1 MKSGLSCA
9 DTYIR
14 KLREIA
20 DAQQAIIK
28 ATEKDLENQKR
39 LLEKSRNE
47 ELSLRERVNIANS
60 QVKALQS
67 QIQNDMEYEKTA
79 YGLNEA
85 HRERSKL
92 QDKLEFQIEDWNN
105 ELNDQTKKKLEELN
119 AKVEDDNA
127 SREILLQLR
136 NVKGQVVELTAM
148 QSEGS
153 KQVEFNKLKEKLI
166 KEVFNDFKDIEK
178 KYKDVKQ
185 LRDDTSFDLT
195 TTLERLKG
203 SRQSATF
210 TLKELHQLKEAIEEQ
225 KRRLNELAIMA
236 AKYGSSEQVEEEI
249 LFWKKKLIE
258 IDE

>member
-92 QDKLEFQIEDWNN
+92 QDKLEF
-105 ELNDQTKKKLEELN
+105 
-119 AKVEDDNA
+119 
-127 SREILLQLR
+127 
-136 NVKGQVVELTAM
+136 
-148 QSEGS
+148 
-153 KQVEFNKLKEKLI
+153 
-166 KEVFNDFKDIEK
+166 
-178 KYKDVKQ
+178 
-185 LRDDTSFDLT
+185 
-195 TTLERLKG
+195 
-203 SRQSATF
+203 
-210 TLKELHQLKEAIEEQ
+210 
-225 KRRLNELAIMA
+225 
-236 AKYGSSEQVEEEI
+236 
-249 LFWKKKLIE
+249 
-258 IDE
+258 